1 MYELTK
7 QDFENILAFSQAI
20 NQDYNNFENT
30 VLQALA
36 SCFNM
41 RLTAYVAC
49 RRDGHGGLL
58 VDQVFS
64 NCLSKDLTDKYKSR
78 YFRGDPFIQRYFQLC
93 FAHSSMTYLTDEL
106 LPRDEYENSPYTK
119 KLRQFGVAHE
129 ALIGVNGP
137 SENLIHIVRF
147 CKSVYDGDF
156 TEEERALLQYIGQIF
171 NNSKTVYMQNANR
184 LRKLE
189 AVSAYWDSLP
199 FGFAILDTGGQ
210 LIQCNSAFMAS
221 LPKLSSRFTKD
232 EVIMDVILT
241 LTGTNKL
248 PDDNYFHI
256 ETHKNGLKLTLE
268 KKRIEYP
275 SLRAENMFF
284 LTVYTED
291 SMETNLTDTIDLE
304 DTFGL
309 TRREREIVLLM
320 AKGHV
325 NQEIADELFLSLSTV
340 KSHISNIYGKLGVST
355 RKEAMKKLRGLSA
368 ADR

>member
-41 RLTAYVAC
+41 RLTAYVSC

-64 NCLSKDLTDKYKSR
+64 NCLNKDITDKYKSR
-78 YFRGDPFIQRYFQLC
+78 YFKEDPFIQRYFQLC
-93 FAHSSMTYLTDEL
+93 FAHSSMTYLTDDL
-106 LPRDEYENSPYTK
+106 LPRDEYESSPYTK
-119 KLRQFGVAHE
+119 QLRQFGMAHE
-129 ALIGVNGP
+129 AVIGVNGP
-137 SENLIHIVRF
+137 SENLIHIVRL
-147 CKSVYDGDF
+147 CKSGEAGGF
-156 TEEERALLQYIGQIF
+156 TEEEQALFQYIGQIF
-171 NNSKTVYMQNANR
+171 NNSKCVYMENANQ

-210 LIQCNSAFMAS
+210 LIQCNSSFMAS
-221 LPKLSSRFTKD
+221 LSKLSSRFTKD
-232 EVIMDVILT
+232 EVIMDIILT

-248 PDDNYFHI
+248 PDDNCFHI
-256 ETHKNGLKLTLE
+256 EAHKNGLKLTLE

-284 LTVYTED
+284 LTVQTED
-291 SMETNLTDTIDLE
+291 SMDADLTDTVDLE
-304 DTFGL
+304 EAFGL
-309 TRREREIVLLM
+309 TRREREIMLLI

-325 NQEIADELFLSLSTV
+325 NQEIADELYLSLSTV
-340 KSHISNIYGKLGVST
+340 KSHISNIYGKLGVNT

-368 ADR
+368 AER